1 MNEAKDQCQKTLENQ
16 RIVHTTIEN
25 YLIDNISYS
34 SLPENK
40 ECGNFCLD
48 IKFICISDKFI
59 KNLENILKRYHISV
73 NQAVSVEYLNQYFS
87 QNEHKIFDMAEKI
100 IAGCNENEIIFTNKS
115 SKNKGFFEKFFN
127 LFS

>member
-1 MNEAKDQCQKTLENQ
+1 M
-16 RIVHTTIEN
+16 
-25 YLIDNISYS
+25 
-34 SLPENK
+34 
-40 ECGNFCLD
+40 
-48 IKFICISDKFI
+48 
-59 KNLENILKRYHISV
+59 ENILKKYHISV
-73 NQAVSVEYLNQYFS
+73 NQVVSVEYLNQYFS